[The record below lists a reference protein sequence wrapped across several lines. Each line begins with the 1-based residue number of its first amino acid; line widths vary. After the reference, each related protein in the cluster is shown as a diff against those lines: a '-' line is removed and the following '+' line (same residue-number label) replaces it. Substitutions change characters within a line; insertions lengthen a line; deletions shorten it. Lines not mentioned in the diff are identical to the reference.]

1 MRTDGVWRRRRLLTA
16 VGVGFLLIFGAG
28 CAAEPIA
35 VPTSAAPTPAPAFA
49 SDEEALAA
57 ATEAYGQ
64 FQTMADRIDS
74 DSGRAPER
82 IAPFVS
88 EGFLPVAIQ
97 QSDGFRENGS
107 RSIGSTAFVV
117 DAIQHF
123 DYTDPD
129 RTELSLYI
137 CDDVS
142 AVDVVD
148 ETGASIVSKD
158 RVPVTPF
165 EVKFVLNPSG
175 ELVVDARD
183 VWEGDNFC

>member
-57 ATEAYGQ
+57 ATEAYARYQ
-64 FQTMADRIDS
+64 EMADEITGD
-74 DSGRAPER
+74 GGNAPER

-88 EGFLPVAIQ
+88 ETYLPVEVHQYDDYRVAQARSVGRTSFAVASAQ
-97 QSDGFRENGS
+97 QLDYGNADNT
-107 RSIGSTAFVV
+107 SIA
-117 DAIQHF
+117 
-123 DYTDPD
+123 
-129 RTELSLYI
+129 LYI

-142 AVDVVD
+142 GIDVLD
-148 ETGASIVSKD
+148 KTGASLVTES
-158 RVPVTPF
+158 RVEVTPF
-165 EVKFVLNPSG
+165 EVGFVLNRDG
-175 ELVVDARD
+175 LLVVDSRD
-183 VWEGDNFC
+183 VWESESFC